1 MKTILILALTA
12 LTTAASAQNIE
23 PSVSVTG
30 EGKVI
35 AVPDEVTIRMG
46 VQNEGKDPKTVKTAN
61 DVAVDKVLDYLL
73 KMGIPQNQVQ
83 TEYVNLNKNYDYNT
97 KTYNY
102 NASQTISVKLKDLS
116 KYDALMS
123 GLVSSGINSI
133 NGVSF
138 SSSKM
143 EEYEAEARKKAVLDA
158 KQKAESYAAVLGNKV
173 GRVLMIAEMGTST
186 PQPQPMYKMAV
197 AESMDGGRNTI
208 APGEITVTSK
218 IQVSFGI
225 VY

>member
-1 MKTILILALTA
+1 MKTILILAITA
-12 LTTAASAQNIE
+12 ITTAVSAQQIQ

-46 VQNEGKDPKTVKTAN
+46 VQNEGKDPKTVKTEN
-61 DVAVDKVLDYLL
+61 DAAVDKVLDYLI

-102 NASQTISVKLKDLS
+102 NASQTISVELKDLS
-116 KYDALMS
+116 KYDKLMS
-123 GLVSSGINSI
+123 GLVASGINSI

-143 EEYEAEARKKAVLDA
+143 EEYEAEARKKAVLNA
-158 KQKAESYAAVLGNKV
+158 KQKAEAYAGVLGQNIGKA
-173 GRVLMIAEMGTST
+173 LLIAEQGTSS

-197 AESMDGGRNTI
+197 AESMDSGRNTI
-208 APGEITVTSK
+208 APGEITVTST
-218 IQVSFGI
+218 IQVSFEL
-225 VY
+225 VD